1 MDVSKLEKYL
11 TAGKECIW
19 YSFEMKIE
27 NKSFWVYYPASKTRA
42 ILLHQKFDNIVV
54 KHGKTLEHAI
64 SKILTDNKLFFY
76 CDTTFL
82 NRLYR
87 AVVNL
92 LKIESDPFLIY
103 CIRFHTDSAKNLVID
118 LIPLSRD
125 GRISITTDMY
135 ANVADVA
142 INAEY
147 LDFFKTVKNNN
158 AMVCNDKNNNLIF
171 STDNWIY
178 IIAPIHV

>member
-1 MDVSKLEKYL
+1 VDVNKLEKYL
-11 TAGKECIW
+11 INDKGYVW
-19 YSFEMKIE
+19 YSFEMKIGDD
-27 NKSFWVYYPASKTRA
+27 SFWIYYPISKTRA
-42 ILLHQKFDNIVV
+42 ILLRKRLDNIPV
-54 KHGKTLEHAI
+54 KHDKTLEHAI

-118 LIPLSRD
+118 LIPHSRD

-147 LDFFKTVKNNN
+147 LDFFRTVKNNN
-158 AMVCNDKNNNLIF
+158 VMVCNDKNNNLIF
-171 STDNWIY
+171 STDDWIY
-178 IIAPIHV
+178 IIAPVHV